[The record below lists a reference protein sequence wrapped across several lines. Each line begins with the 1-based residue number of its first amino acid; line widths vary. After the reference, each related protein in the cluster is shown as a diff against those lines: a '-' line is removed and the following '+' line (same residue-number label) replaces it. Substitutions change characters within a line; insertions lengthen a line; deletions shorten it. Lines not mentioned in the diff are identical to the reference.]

1 MRLSDRMEVGF
12 DLRPRPS
19 PDALI
24 PPLTRHEV
32 LLLPRQLLV
41 RLQRAG
47 DGAGHL
53 RHELVLLGRSRPRYR
68 GGRRPARSWPGWLR
82 RSPGERWR
90 PRSPGEVGGG
100 LGDPPGEAHQE
111 QPGHEQGDEATWTAL
126 IRHLAGSSPGSL
138 RDEPFCQPDDS
149 GTARVEAA
157 FGRHRRWFMACTVVA
172 LPRRRPLAGTRR
184 DAGANDQRRTSR
196 FRAWRSRLLRV
207 VSGRWPRSVLCP
219 VSVPLQVLFQASGRP
234 DRSASPAW

>member
-19 PDALI
+19 PDALV

-111 QPGHEQGDEATWTAL
+111 QPGHEQGDEATSTAL

-157 FGRHRRWFMACTVVA
+157 FGPPPALVHGTHGGRPPPAATSCRYSPRCGCERSAPHEPLQGVAQPTAPSGVRTVA
-172 LPRRRPLAGTRR
+172 EERPL
-184 DAGANDQRRTSR
+184 SC
-196 FRAWRSRLLRV
+196 V
-207 VSGRWPRSVLCP
+207 
-219 VSVPLQVLFQASGRP
+219 
-234 DRSASPAW
+234 RSASSPVSGQWSS